1 MKGFVDVYAYAL
13 LPNHFH
19 FCIEV
24 KPTEE
29 IIDQAQKMKFSSID
43 SLFKRRYVMSWLM
56 KNQVITFET
65 TTPDLYTTRL
75 TKAPSSN
82 SLTSLPEHNLP
93 QERDTSNTT
102 RLKVPPIWNEQ
113 LLLKHLPKLMDYTLY
128 DLVELLNELPPQK
141 ETLLTGEQASSLEEL
156 APQEQL
162 ASYLVSERFRRFLL
176 SHAQYIN
183 TTRNRTGSLFQ
194 KAFRRKSLN
203 SEEDV
208 KRVISYI
215 HHNPIHHGLERDFG
229 LYRWTSYQ
237 ELTQNY
243 HTIVA
248 KQKIWG
254 LYKNPDELINQH
266 KLYKKYRWEKE
277 KFYIEEPD

>member
-1 MKGFVDVYAYAL
+1 
-13 LPNHFH
+13 
-19 FCIEV
+19 
-24 KPTEE
+24 
-29 IIDQAQKMKFSSID
+29 
-43 SLFKRRYVMSWLM
+43 MSWLM
-56 KNQVITFET
+56 KNQVATFESSP
-65 TTPDLYTTRL
+65 PDLSTTRL

-82 SLTSLPEHNLP
+82 SLTYLPEDTLP
-93 QERDTSNTT
+93 EERDTSNTT
-102 RLKVPPIWNEQ
+102 RLTVPPIWNEQ

-128 DLVELLNELPPQK
+128 DLVELLNELPSQK
-141 ETLLTGEQASSLEEL
+141 ESLITGEQASSLEEL
-156 APQEQL
+156 KPQEQL

-183 TTRNRTGSLFQ
+183 TTRSRTGSLFQ
-194 KAFRRKSLN
+194 KAFRRKFLN
-203 SEEDV
+203 SEDDV

-243 HTIVA
+243 PTIVS
-248 KQKIWG
+248 KHKVWG

-266 KLYKKYRWEKE
+266 KLYKQYRWEKE